1 MSGRRRDVSLACLA
15 PPPGS
20 MWVETTLHEAA
31 GAAGAIERPGELWAG
46 RFLTGLGSALDAAV
60 MRVVQ
65 IVVEHALIPGSRDL
79 HALRDSAKSALS
91 PELQSEPRRFFG
103 FLDDPSHALQVKR
116 RVRRRMPGGIVMACR
131 IQSDYRPYHPEIP
144 PSKGPILL
152 EHWVHDTRRPRGTV
166 LALHGFGMGQPRI
179 DAAVLFASHWF
190 RRGLDVALL
199 TMPHHG
205 ARSPAGVQIP
215 GGPFALPHV
224 ARLGEAMRET
234 IFEIRRLT
242 HWLRQESDRP
252 VGVIGISLGGYLA
265 ALSAALC
272 EDLDFVVPIAPPV
285 CIGDLAWR
293 VLTRT
298 RHYRQGR
305 ATALSEEEL
314 RNAFRVHSPLAHPL
328 RVAKERV
335 LIVAGRGDRIVPPEH
350 PRALW
355 RHWGEPGIHWFSGGH
370 LTPFG
375 RGRIAGAILRH
386 LESID
391 IA

>member
-1 MSGRRRDVSLACLA
+1 
-15 PPPGS
+15 
-20 MWVETTLHEAA
+20 
-31 GAAGAIERPGELWAG
+31 
-46 RFLTGLGSALDAAV
+46 
-60 MRVVQ
+60 
-65 IVVEHALIPGSRDL
+65 
-79 HALRDSAKSALS
+79 
-91 PELQSEPRRFFG
+91 
-103 FLDDPSHALQVKR
+103 
-116 RVRRRMPGGIVMACR
+116 
-131 IQSDYRPYHPEIP
+131 
-144 PSKGPILL
+144 
-152 EHWVHDTRRPRGTV
+152 
-166 LALHGFGMGQPRI
+166 
-179 DAAVLFASHWF
+179 
-190 RRGLDVALL
+190 
-199 TMPHHG
+199 
-205 ARSPAGVQIP
+205 
-215 GGPFALPHV
+215 
-224 ARLGEAMRET
+224 MRET
-234 IFEIRRLT
+234 IFEIRQLT